1 MTASK
6 KINAGTLGGICALT
20 IGLLNILLILYIVAT
35 SAPGRYE
42 IGEFYKAYTQ
52 GEANVA
58 KINWTALVIT
68 AILSLAV
75 IVPTVSSLI
84 KSDNTGF
91 LRATSILAIV
101 GWSVMAISF
110 LNLLAI
116 VPDLAHRYVTGDSTT
131 RTALLAVGLPE
142 IDPDG
147 WLVFGGP
154 GVWFLA
160 INIMALFTRA
170 WPKFLAWSGVLV
182 GVFFLMT
189 IPAAIYEIEPL
200 NMIAAGGGAVFS
212 PIWHIWMGIRIVKS
226 ADIAS

>member
-1 MTASK
+1 MITSK
-6 KINAGTLGGICALT
+6 IRNAGTLGGICALI
-20 IGLLNILLILYIVAT
+20 IGLLNILLILYVVAT

-58 KINWTALVIT
+58 KVNWTALVIT
-68 AILSLAV
+68 AVLSLTV

-91 LRATSILAIV
+91 VRASSILAIV

-116 VPDLAHRYVTGDSTT
+116 VPDLAHRYVTGDDTT
-131 RTALLAVGLPE
+131 RSALLAVGLPE
-142 IDPDG
+142 IDPNG

-154 GVWFLA
+154 GIWFLVV
-160 INIMALFTRA
+160 NIIALYART
-170 WPKFLAWSGVLV
+170 WPKLLAWSGLLV
-182 GVFFLMT
+182 GVFFLLT

-212 PIWHIWMGIRIVKS
+212 PIWHIWIGIRLLKS
-226 ADIAS
+226 A